1 MTLSRI
7 TVKKQKRITITD
19 IAKLAGVSKTTASL
33 VLNGRGKEMR
43 VSDDTIARITTI
55 AEQYQYQPNIHAR
68 SLRDNRSYA
77 LGLVIPDITNY
88 GFASVAY
95 ELEILCR
102 EAGIQLLISCT
113 DENAAQETL
122 AIEHLLSRQIDGLIV
137 ASCLQSDVEYQRLS
151 KQIPVVLFDRYF
163 EETTLPFVVTD
174 SITATQQLIT
184 EIASTKGIDEFY
196 FLGGQ
201 STLSPTK
208 DRLLGFTQGLSQA
221 NINLKSEWIIHGH
234 YHPSSGYEMFGSLCA
249 SLGRSPKF
257 VFTSACG
264 LLDGVLRY
272 LSQNKIMQNEV
283 YLAGFDDHYLYD
295 SLSIPIDTVA
305 QNNPELAS
313 HCFRLVMGLINQTN
327 LEVHQIFVP
336 AKIHQ
341 RHE

>member
-1 MTLSRI
+1 M
-7 TVKKQKRITITD
+7 KKQKRITITD

-43 VSDDTIARITTI
+43 VADETIQRITSIAR
-55 AEQYQYQPNIHAR
+55 QYQYQPNIHAR

-95 ELEILCR
+95 ELEVLCR

-137 ASCLQSDVEYQRLS
+137 ASCLQSDFEYQRLS
-151 KQIPVVLFDRYF
+151 QQIPVVLFDRYF
-163 EETTLPFVVTD
+163 EGTTLPFVATD
-174 SITATQQLIT
+174 ATTATQQLIADIT
-184 EIASTKGIDEFY
+184 SIEQPNSLNEFY

-208 DRLLGFTQGLSQA
+208 DRLLGFTQGLTQA
-221 NINLKSEWIIHGH
+221 GITPKAEWIIHGH

-249 SLGRSPKF
+249 TLGRPPKF

-272 LSQNKIMQNEV
+272 LSQNKILQSSV

-295 SLSIPIDTVA
+295 SLSVPIDTIA
-305 QNNPELAS
+305 QNNPLLAS
-313 HCFRLVMGLINQTN
+313 HCFRLIMALINHN
-327 LEVHQIFVP
+327 DLETHQIFIP
-336 AKIHQ
+336 AEIRK
-341 RHE
+341 RH

>member
-1 MTLSRI
+1 M
-7 TVKKQKRITITD
+7 KKQKRITITD

-43 VSDDTIARITTI
+43 VSDETIARITSI
-55 AEQYQYQPNIHAR
+55 AEQYLYQPNIHAR

-122 AIEHLLSRQIDGLIV
+122 VIEHLLSRQIDGLIV

-151 KQIPVVLFDRYF
+151 QQIPVVLFDRYF
-163 EETTLPFVVTD
+163 KGTTLPFVVTD
-174 SITATQQLIT
+174 STTMTQQLIA
-184 EIASTKGIDEFY
+184 EIASKKGIDEFY

-201 STLSPTK
+201 STLSPTN

-221 NINLKSEWIIHGH
+221 NINLGAEWIIHGH
-234 YHPSSGYEMFGSLCA
+234 YHPNSGYEMFGSLCA
-249 SLGRSPKF
+249 SLGRPPQF

-272 LSQNKIMQNEV
+272 ISQNKMIQNKV

-295 SLSIPIDTVA
+295 SLSIPIDTIA

-327 LEVHQIFVP
+327 LDVQQIFVP

-341 RHE
+341 RHK

>member
-1 MTLSRI
+1 MTLSKI

-122 AIEHLLSRQIDGLIV
+122 VIEHLLSRQIDGLIV

-151 KQIPVVLFDRYF
+151 QQIPVVLFDRYF
-163 EETTLPFVVTD
+163 EGTTLPFVVTD
-174 SITATQQLIT
+174 STTTTQQLIA
-184 EIASTKGIDEFY
+184 EIASTQGIDEFY

-201 STLSPTK
+201 SMLSPTN
-208 DRLLGFTQGLSQA
+208 DRLLGFTQGLSQV
-221 NINLKSEWIIHGH
+221 NIKPEWIIHGH

-249 SLGRSPKF
+249 SLGRAPKF

-264 LLDGVLRY
+264 LLEGVLRY
-272 LSQNKIMQNEV
+272 LSQNKHMQNEV

-295 SLSIPIDTVA
+295 SLSIPIDTIA

-313 HCFRLVMGLINQTN
+313 HCFRLIMGLINQTN
-327 LEVHQIFVP
+327 LGTHQIFVP

-341 RHE
+341 RHK

>member
-1 MTLSRI
+1 MKT
-7 TVKKQKRITITD
+7 TKRITITD

-43 VSDDTIARITTI
+43 VSDETIQRISTIAR
-55 AEQYQYQPNIHAR
+55 QYQYQPNIHAR

-113 DENAAQETL
+113 DENAAQEML

-137 ASCLQSDVEYQRLS
+137 ASCLQSDFEYQRLS

-163 EETTLPFVVTD
+163 ENTTLPFVVTD
-174 SITATQQLIT
+174 ATTATQQLIAK
-184 EIASTKGIDEFY
+184 IASEGGLDEFY

-201 STLSPTK
+201 STLSPTR
-208 DRLLGFTQGLSQA
+208 DRLLGFTQGLIQA
-221 NINLKSEWIIHGH
+221 DVTVKPEWIIHGN

-249 SLGRSPKF
+249 VLGRPPKF

-264 LLDGVLRY
+264 LLEGVLRY
-272 LSQNKIMQNEV
+272 LSQNKILQNSV
-283 YLAGFDDHYLYD
+283 YLTGFDDHYLYD
-295 SLSIPIDTVA
+295 SLSIPIDTIA
-305 QNNPELAS
+305 QNNPELAA
-313 HCFRLVMGLINQTN
+313 HCFRLIMSLINRQD
-327 LEVHQIFVP
+327 LETHPIFIP
-336 AKIHQ
+336 AEIRR
-341 RHE
+341 RH

>member
-7 TVKKQKRITITD
+7 IVKKQKRITITD

-43 VSDDTIARITTI
+43 VSDETIARITSI
-55 AEQYQYQPNIHAR
+55 AEQYLYQPNIHAR

-122 AIEHLLSRQIDGLIV
+122 VIEHLLSRQIDGLIV

-151 KQIPVVLFDRYF
+151 QQIPVVLFDRYF
-163 EETTLPFVVTD
+163 KGTTLPFVVTD
-174 SITATQQLIT
+174 STTMTQQLIA
-184 EIASTKGIDEFY
+184 EIASKKGIDEFY

-201 STLSPTK
+201 STLSPTN

-221 NINLKSEWIIHGH
+221 NINLGAEWIIHGH
-234 YHPSSGYEMFGSLCA
+234 YHPNSGYEMFGSLCA
-249 SLGRSPKF
+249 SLGRPPQF

-272 LSQNKIMQNEV
+272 ISQNKMIQNKV

-295 SLSIPIDTVA
+295 SLSIPIDTIA

-327 LEVHQIFVP
+327 LDVQQIFVP

-341 RHE
+341 RHK

>member
-1 MTLSRI
+1 M
-7 TVKKQKRITITD
+7 KKQKRITITD

-43 VSDDTIARITTI
+43 VADETILRITSI
-55 AEQYQYQPNIHAR
+55 AQQYQYQPNIHAR

-137 ASCLQSDVEYQRLS
+137 ASCLQSDFEYQRLS
-151 KQIPVVLFDRYF
+151 QQIPVVLFDRYF
-163 EETTLPFVVTD
+163 EGTTLPFVATD
-174 SITATQQLIT
+174 AITVTQQLIADIT
-184 EIASTKGIDEFY
+184 SIDQPSLLDEFY

-208 DRLLGFTQGLSQA
+208 DRLLGFTQGLTQA
-221 NINLKSEWIIHGH
+221 GVNLKPEWIIHGH

-249 SLGRSPKF
+249 RLGRPPKF

-264 LLDGVLRY
+264 LLEGVLRY
-272 LSQNKIMQNEV
+272 LSQNKILQQSV

-295 SLSIPIDTVA
+295 SLSVPIDTIA
-305 QNNPELAS
+305 QNNPALAS
-313 HCFRLVMGLINQTN
+313 HCFRLIMALINHN
-327 LEVHQIFVP
+327 DLETHQIFIP
-336 AKIHQ
+336 AEIRK
-341 RHE
+341 RH

>member
-151 KQIPVVLFDRYF
+151 QQIPVVLFDRYF
-163 EETTLPFVVTD
+163 EGTTLPFVVTD
-174 SITATQQLIT
+174 SITATQQLIAET
-184 EIASTKGIDEFY
+184 ASTKGIDEFY

-201 STLSPTK
+201 STISPTK
-208 DRLLGFTQGLSQA
+208 DRLLGFKQGLSQA

-257 VFTSACG
+257 V
-264 LLDGVLRY
+264 LRY
-272 LSQNKIMQNEV
+272 LSQNKQMKDEV

-295 SLSIPIDTVA
+295 SLSIPIDTIA

-313 HCFRLVMGLINQTN
+313 HCFRLIMGLINQTN
-327 LEVHQIFVP
+327 LGSHQVFVP